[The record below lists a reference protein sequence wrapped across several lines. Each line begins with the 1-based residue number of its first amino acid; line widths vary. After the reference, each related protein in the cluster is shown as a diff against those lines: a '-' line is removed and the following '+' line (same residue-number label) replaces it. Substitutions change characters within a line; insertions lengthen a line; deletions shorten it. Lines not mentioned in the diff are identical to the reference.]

1 MKLVKSAT
9 CIIITDILTVTITIF
24 IIIIIYG
31 CNDNLL
37 SDHSVVKWNRISS
50 FIIINKYYYSAT
62 ESKNLTTEKNQTA

>member
-37 SDHSVVKWNRISS
+37 SDHGVVKWNCTSS
-50 FIIINKYYYSAT
+50 FIIINKYCYSAI
-62 ESKNLTTEKNQTA
+62 ESKNFNST

>member
-37 SDHSVVKWNRISS
+37 SDHGVVKWNCTSS
-50 FIIINKYYYSAT
+50 FIIINIINKYYYSAI
-62 ESKNLTTEKNQTA
+62 ESKNFNST